1 MPRINIVLEA
11 FFKQLVRRLTFLF
24 LTLTGAILMIAIL
37 LITYEDDP
45 VIQDFD
51 NVNELLLEWDSQ
63 KMIIENPE
71 VTDIVR
77 QGYYLVS
84 ESSKY
89 MGPLAKNSLMRYA
102 GNNLS
107 CTNCHLNGGT
117 LSGSASW
124 IGILE
129 HYPQF
134 RGRENKI
141 GTIEDRING
150 CMERSMNGVKLPEE
164 SNQMKAII
172 NYIDWIS
179 KELNN
184 LNSKNFRGYPAIII
198 PEVAIDLNIGAQIYE
213 RECVLCHGKN
223 GAGIFYEDFD
233 KGYLYPPLWG
243 NDAFN
248 DGAGMHRVITA
259 AAFIKNNMP
268 YLQANWEEPKLTD
281 EEAYHV
287 AGYINSFQRP
297 EKKNKID
304 DFPDKKLK
312 PVSTPYG
319 PWIDNFSSK
328 QHKYGPFP
336 PIISYYQKFFGLT
349 KTK

>member
-1 MPRINIVLEA
+1 MEGI
-11 FFKQLVRRLTFLF
+11 FKQLVRRLTFLF
-24 LTLTGAILMIAIL
+24 LSLVGTIILIAIIL
-37 LITYEDDP
+37 VTYKEEETID
-45 VIQDFD
+45 VIDVLD
-51 NVNELLLEWDSQ
+51 KTILEWDAE
-63 KMIIENPE
+63 KLIINNPK
-71 VTDIVR
+71 VADLVKN
-77 QGYYLVS
+77 GYYLVA
-84 ESSKY
+84 ESSKF
-89 MGPLAKNSLMRYA
+89 MGPLAKDPSKRYS

-124 IGILE
+124 IDILDRF
-129 HYPQF
+129 PQF

-141 GTIEDRING
+141 GTIEERING
-150 CMERSMNGVKLPEE
+150 CMERSMNGIKLDET
-164 SNQMKAII
+164 SAQMKGII
-172 NYIDWIS
+172 AYIDWIS
-179 KELNN
+179 KELND
-184 LNSKNFRGYPAIII
+184 LNSKNFKGYPAIKI
-198 PEVAIDLNIGAQIYE
+198 PQVAVDLKIGSKIYE
-213 RECVLCHGKN
+213 RECLLCHAKN
-223 GAGIFYEDFD
+223 GEGIRYENFE

-243 NDAFN
+243 DDSYN

-268 YLQANWEEPKLTD
+268 YLQATWEKPKLTD
-281 EEAYHV
+281 EEAFHV

-297 EKKNKID
+297 EKQNKTA

-319 PWIDNFSSK
+319 PWSDNFSSK

-336 PIISYYQKFFGLT
+336 PIISYYKEEFGLT

>member
-1 MPRINIVLEA
+1 MPRIIVVLESI
-11 FFKQLVRRLTFLF
+11 FKQLVRRLTFLF
-24 LTLTGAILMIAIL
+24 SALIGLVILIALIL
-37 LITYEDDP
+37 VTYKKEPIIEKLDL
-45 VIQDFD
+45 
-51 NVNELLLEWDSQ
+51 VNQTIIEWDSE
-63 KMIIENPE
+63 KLIIDNPKVPDE
-71 VTDIVR
+71 VK
-77 QGYYLVS
+77 QGYYLVA

-89 MGPLAKNSLMRYA
+89 MGPQAKEPLKRYA

-129 HYPQF
+129 RFPQF

-141 GTIEDRING
+141 GTIEERING
-150 CMERSMNGVKLPEE
+150 CMERSMNGVKFDETSL
-164 SNQMKAII
+164 QMKAMIA
-172 NYIDWIS
+172 YIDWIS
-179 KELNN
+179 KELED
-184 LNSKNFRGYPAIII
+184 LNSKNFKGYPAIKL
-198 PEVAIDLNIGAQIYE
+198 PELAVDLNAGSQIYV

-223 GAGIFYEDFD
+223 GEGIRYEDFD

-243 NDAFN
+243 DDTYN

-268 YLQANWEEPKLTD
+268 YLQATWEEPKLTD
-281 EEAYHV
+281 EEAYNV

-297 EKKNKID
+297 EKQNKTA

-319 PWIDNFSSK
+319 PWTDNFSPK

-336 PIISYYQKFFGLT
+336 PMISFYQKTFGLT

>member
-1 MPRINIVLEA
+1 MEGI
-11 FFKQLVRRLTFLF
+11 FKQLVRRLTFLF
-24 LTLTGAILMIAIL
+24 LSLVGTIILIAII
-37 LITYEDDP
+37 LITYKEEEEKMDQID
-45 VIQDFD
+45 VLDETI
-51 NVNELLLEWDSQ
+51 LEWDAE
-63 KMIIENPE
+63 KLIINNPK
-71 VTDIVR
+71 VTDIVMN
-77 QGYYLVS
+77 GYYLVA
-84 ESSKY
+84 ESSKF
-89 MGPLAKNSLMRYA
+89 MGPLAKDPSKRYS

-124 IGILE
+124 IDILDRF
-129 HYPQF
+129 PQF

-141 GTIEDRING
+141 GTIEERING
-150 CMERSMNGVKLPEE
+150 CMERSMNGIKLDET
-164 SNQMKAII
+164 SGQMKAII
-172 NYIDWIS
+172 AYIDWIS
-179 KELNN
+179 KELND
-184 LNSKNFRGYPAIII
+184 LNSKNFKGYPAIKI
-198 PEVAIDLNIGAQIYE
+198 PDVAVDLKIGSKIYE
-213 RECVLCHGKN
+213 QECLLCHAKN
-223 GAGIFYEDFD
+223 GEGIRYENFE

-243 NDAFN
+243 DDSYN

-268 YLQANWEEPKLTD
+268 YLQATWEKPKLTD
-281 EEAYHV
+281 EEAFHV

-297 EKKNKID
+297 EKLNKTA

-319 PWIDNFSSK
+319 PWSDNFSPK

-336 PIISYYQKFFGLT
+336 PIISYYKKEFGLT